1 MSSCCGA
8 CGGQDTEPKKD
19 QTQAQPKEESKQDL
33 SKGQPKEQEQKREK

>member
-19 QTQAQPKEESKQDL
+19 QKQEQPKEEQKQKL
-33 SKGQPKEQEQKREK
+33 SKEQEQKQEK